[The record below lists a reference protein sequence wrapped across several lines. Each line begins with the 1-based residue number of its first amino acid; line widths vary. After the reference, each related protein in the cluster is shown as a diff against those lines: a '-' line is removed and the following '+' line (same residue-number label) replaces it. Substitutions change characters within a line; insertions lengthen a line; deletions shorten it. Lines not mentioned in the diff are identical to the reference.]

1 VESTPRAH
9 RIGWIGV
16 GNMGRPLVTRLL
28 EAGHDVTVYNRT
40 RAKAEPLGELGATIV
55 DTPAELAG
63 TDIVFT
69 VVSGPDDFKSVVLG
83 ERGLL
88 SGEGAPELLVDCSTI
103 SLEASQAVREAAA
116 AQGTALLAAPI
127 SGNGEVVAS
136 GAALFAVSGPEDAF
150 GTVRPYLD
158 AMGRGSHYVGEGDA
172 ARIVKI
178 AHNLVLGAVNQSL
191 VETCLLTEAAG
202 VDRAGYLEFLN
213 DSALGSRFTGYKTPA
228 LNGLDWTPTF
238 NCKMLRK
245 DLDLGLE
252 VAAQTGARLPVTELA
267 RDLIQAAI
275 DAGRDEE
282 DFAVLLEVQ
291 AAAAG
296 IALEPT
302 GDGLVRER

>member
-1 VESTPRAH
+1 VESTTRAH

-28 EAGHDVTVYNRT
+28 EAGSDVTVYNRT
-40 RAKAEPLGELGATIV
+40 RAKAEPLAELGATVV

-83 ERGLL
+83 EAGLL
-88 SGEGAPELLVDCSTI
+88 AGEGAPELLVDCSTI
-103 SLEASQAVREAAA
+103 SLAASEEVRQAAA
-116 AQGTALLAAPI
+116 AQGTTLLAAPI

-136 GAALFAVSGPEDAF
+136 GAALFAVSGTEDAYA
-150 GTVRPYLD
+150 TVQPYLEM
-158 AMGRGSHYVGEGDA
+158 MGRGSHFVGGGDA

-191 VETCLLTEAAG
+191 VETCLMAEAAG

-213 DSALGSRFTGYKTPA
+213 DSALGSRFTAYKTPA
-228 LNGLDWTPTF
+228 LVDLDWTPTF

-252 VAAQTGARLPVTELA
+252 IAEETGARLPVTALA
-267 RDLIQAAI
+267 RELLQAAI

-291 AAAAG
+291 AEESG
-296 IALEPT
+296 VALSPGGT
-302 GDGLVRER
+302 KLVGDR